1 MEESKKFC
9 ERKNGRGVDVNR
21 NFPVNF
27 GVKEKDYDPNEEFPG
42 PYAMSEPESKVLEK
56 LFKDV
61 KPHAWVNVHS
71 GMEAIFTPYDHKNE
85 EPKVEY
91 P

>member
-1 MEESKKFC
+1 
-9 ERKNGRGVDVNR
+9 
-21 NFPVNF
+21 
-27 GVKEKDYDPNEEFPG
+27 
-42 PYAMSEPESKVLEK
+42 MSEPESKVLEK

-85 EPKVEY
+85 EPERRVSRVREKDW
-91 P
+91 